1 MSTPESAPMHS
12 STPQARELRT
22 RIFEYAH
29 ERMQL
34 DHPPLDFARSPEYLR
49 AVMPVTITEAGLG
62 GEEALRLFSD
72 VLAPASLSTDHP
84 GYLSFIPTAPTEAAT
99 AFDLVVSASSI
110 YGGSWLEGSGAVYA
124 ENEVLGW
131 LAHEFGMPPSAGGVF
146 VQGGTIGNLSALVAA
161 RDHSR
166 RTLADAGNDL
176 PGRFAVMCS
185 VEAHSSIKTAAAV
198 MDIDIVKV
206 PVNEDGRLSAE
217 AVATALDNTEAFVF
231 AIVATGGTTNFGIVD
246 DLSGIGLLARERGIW
261 FHVDGAYGLAAALAA
276 STRHLFEGVSY
287 ADSIIV
293 DPHKWL
299 FAPFDACALI
309 YREPEIARVAHTQH
323 GEYLEPLN
331 KPGEWNPSDYA
342 INLTRRVR
350 GLPLWF
356 SLATYGAAAYRDAI
370 EQNIA
375 LAKRIA
381 REIASRDYL
390 TLVREP
396 ELSIVVFERNGW
408 SPAQYDDWAQMLL
421 DRQVALVL
429 PSSLNGRT
437 HTRFAIVNPLTT
449 YELLVDILDTMK

>member
-1 MSTPESAPMHS
+1 M
-12 STPQARELRT
+12 
-22 RIFEYAH
+22 
-29 ERMQL
+29 
-34 DHPPLDFARSPEYLR
+34 
-49 AVMPVTITEAGLG
+49 
-62 GEEALRLFSD
+62 
-72 VLAPASLSTDHP
+72 
-84 GYLSFIPTAPTEAAT
+84 
-99 AFDLVVSASSI
+99 
-110 YGGSWLEGSGAVYA
+110 
-124 ENEVLGW
+124 
-131 LAHEFGMPPSAGGVF
+131 
-146 VQGGTIGNLSALVAA
+146 
-161 RDHSR
+161 
-166 RTLADAGNDL
+166 
-176 PGRFAVMCS
+176 
-185 VEAHSSIKTAAAV
+185 
-198 MDIDIVKV
+198 
-206 PVNEDGRLSAE
+206 
-217 AVATALDNTEAFVF
+217 
-231 AIVATGGTTNFGIVD
+231 
-246 DLSGIGLLARERGIW
+246 W

-276 STRHLFEGVSY
+276 STRHLFEGVAY

-309 YREPEIARVAHTQH
+309 YREPEIARIAHTQH

-381 REIASRDYL
+381 GEIASRDYL

-396 ELSIVVFERNGW
+396 ELSIVVFERDGW
-408 SPAQYDDWAQMLL
+408 SPAQYDDWAQLLL
-421 DRQVALVL
+421 DKQLALVL